1 MYINYCKTIIN
12 YYICKII
19 LLIRIKMNG
28 LKIISKALF
37 FVSRIFALVYMATVI
52 YSLLCLFTN
61 WGITLYEEG
70 KYMHINYPFT
80 NTPFLNVDNNLSYKI
95 FDFLLPIT
103 LYGLFFWL
111 LSNVFKVFYQQR
123 LFTQQNVVQ
132 LFRFYALNLT
142 LPWMAAILSSFFV
155 EVEMAMWLLVGV
167 HFVLGIFTFFLAE
180 IFKQG
185 LHLQNEQDLYI

>member
-1 MYINYCKTIIN
+1 
-12 YYICKII
+12 
-19 LLIRIKMNG
+19 MNG

-37 FVSRIFALVYMATVI
+37 FVSRIFALAYMATVI

-80 NTPFLNVDNNLSYKI
+80 NTPFLNINNNLSYKI
-95 FDFLLPIT
+95 FDFLLPLF

-111 LSNVFKVFYQQR
+111 LSNVFKVFFQPR
-123 LFTQQNVVQ
+123 LFTQHNVVH
-132 LFRFYALNLT
+132 LRRFYILNLT
-142 LPWMAAILSSFFV
+142 LPWITAIASSFFV

-167 HFVLGIFTFFLAE
+167 HFVLGIFTFFLSE